1 MTTTMDN
8 VLSDKKSKE
17 TRGETAVQTSSA
29 QHIEGRQPI
38 HPVIPNASYRLQLH
52 KDFTFRQAAELI
64 DYINTLGISHCYTSP
79 WLKARPGSKH
89 GYDIVDHTAIN
100 PEIGDLDS
108 LTALVNELHS
118 RNMGLIADIVPNHMA
133 IMGSDNAWWL
143 DVLENGPASLYARF
157 FDIDW
162 RPVKRELFN
171 KIAVPVLGDHYGII
185 LERGELQLVF
195 DEQAGAFYV
204 TYYEHRFPIDAKTY
218 PAILHAD
225 YPGLEEEV
233 GGDVIQEY
241 QSLDN
246 SFAKLPSRTMA
257 DPRSVEERKRD
268 KEIFKQRLAELTT
281 KQPALG
287 HFIQARVAEINRVPL
302 ALSESQLHQLLE
314 QQAYRLANWRVA
326 GDEINYR
333 RFFDINELAG
343 LRAEDQ
349 EVFNATHSLIL
360 SLVQNGMIDGLRVD
374 HADGLYDPV
383 AYYQRLNQNLAE
395 VLKGP
400 LNQESP
406 PIYLVAEKIVANYE
420 YLSNRWPLHG
430 TTGYEF
436 ASAVN
441 GVFVDTA
448 AEKILTQVYTRFVGQ
463 KPDFNQLVCEAK
475 DHLMRTALASEL
487 NVLAN
492 QLNRI
497 SEANPRT
504 RDFTLNALRG
514 ALREVVAC
522 FPVYRTYTNSPA
534 VSKADRRYIDWAV
547 SQARHRS
554 RSPDKT
560 VFDFIRQVLTV
571 DTELDVD
578 QQELVRFTQ
587 KFQQYTAPVM
597 AKGYEDTA
605 LYEYLRLISLNEV
618 GGDPRVFGTS
628 INAFHH
634 FNQERA
640 RQWPNAML
648 SLSTHDTKR
657 SADVRAR
664 INVISEIP
672 ELWQASVT
680 KWSRLNR
687 RLKKRIDNRLVPS
700 RNDEYLFYQ
709 TLVGSWPLEEQDET
723 GWQQYRGRISDYMIK
738 AAREAKLRTSW
749 TNPDE
754 DYEQALRE
762 FVDRALESN
771 NPFVK
776 DCERLIEKIAIPG
789 LYNALS
795 QTLLQ
800 LTSPGVPDI
809 YQGEELWRFS
819 LVDPDNRRA
828 VDFAKRNR
836 SLAGL
841 YLLRQH
847 SEVQRS
853 NELREMLETI
863 EDGRIK
869 LFVILE
875 TLAFRNQY
883 PDLFSR
889 GDYVKLE
896 CYGAQAEHVIAF
908 ARHDQQQTAIIVVP
922 RCVTELLPES
932 TKRLP
937 AAHWQDTYLH
947 IPGAL
952 PATYREV
959 FTGQMLDTQIVEQ
972 PVKEEN
978 ANDSQENLVR
988 GISVSDVL
996 QNFPMALL
1004 YGNTKDEGS
1013 DNPML

>member
-1 MTTTMDN
+1 MDN
-8 VLSDKKSKE
+8 VILDKKREEARS
-17 TRGETAVQTSSA
+17 ETAVQSGAA
-29 QHIEGRQPI
+29 QNLESRQSI
-38 HPVIPNASYRLQLH
+38 DPVIPNVSYRLQLH

-64 DYINTLGISHCYTSP
+64 SYLQTLGITHCYTSP
-79 WLKARPGSKH
+79 WLKARPGSEH

-100 PEIGDLDS
+100 PEIGDQDS
-108 LTALVNELHS
+108 LTALVSELHS

-143 DVLENGPASLYARF
+143 DVLENGPASVYARF

-185 LERGELQLVF
+185 LEKGELQLVF

-204 TYYEHRFPIDAKTY
+204 TYYEHRFPIDPKTY
-218 PAILHAD
+218 PLILHAA

-233 GGDVIQEY
+233 GEDVVQEY

-246 SFAKLPSRTMA
+246 SFAKLP
-257 DPRSVEERKRD
+257 PRAMSDSGSVEERKRD
-268 KEIFKQRLAELTT
+268 KEIFKQRLADLTA
-281 KQPALG
+281 KHPALND
-287 HFIQARVAEINRVPL
+287 FIQARVAEINRVPL
-302 ALSESQLHQLLE
+302 ALGEAQLHQLLE

-343 LRAEDQ
+343 LRTEDQ

-360 SLVQNGMIDGLRVD
+360 SLVQNGMIDGLRID

-406 PIYLVAEKIVANYE
+406 PVYLVAEKIVANYE

-448 AEKILTQVYTRFVGQ
+448 AEKPLTQIYTRFVGQ
-463 KPDFNQLVCEAK
+463 KTDFNQLVYQAK
-475 DHLMRTALASEL
+475 DHMMRTALAGEL

-497 SEANPRT
+497 SEVNPRT
-504 RDFTLNALRG
+504 RDFTLNALRY

-522 FPVYRTYTNSPA
+522 FPVYRTYTNSPT
-534 VSKADRRYIDWAV
+534 VSKPDRRYIDWAV

-554 RSPDKT
+554 DSPDKT
-560 VFDFIRQVLTV
+560 IFDFIRQVLIV

-605 LYEYLRLISLNEV
+605 LYEYHRLISLNEV

-672 ELWQASVT
+672 ELWQASVA

-687 RLKKRIDNRLVPS
+687 RLKRRIANRLVPS

-709 TLVGSWPLEEQDET
+709 TLVGSWPLDEQDEA
-723 GWQQYRGRISDYMIK
+723 GWQRYCRRVIDYMIK

-754 DYEQALRE
+754 DYEQALCE
-762 FVDRALESN
+762 FVDRALEFN

-776 DCERLIEKIAIPG
+776 DCERLIKQITVPG

-828 VDFAKRNR
+828 VDFSRRARLLDEMQPYLNCEPQR
-836 SLAGL
+836 RLDYLRDMLLSL
-841 YLLRQH
+841 
-847 SEVQRS
+847 
-853 NELREMLETI
+853 

-869 LFVILE
+869 LYMILQV
-875 TLAFRNQY
+875 LGFR
-883 PDLFSR
+883 DRHTSLFS
-889 GDYVKLE
+889 GGEYLKLE
-896 CYGAQAEHVIAF
+896 SRGERAEHVVGF
-908 ARHDQQQTAIIVVP
+908 ARHDAQEAVLIIAP
-922 RCVTELLPES
+922 RCVTGMLSQQSTELDASQWGNTVVQVPESLPERYQEVFS
-932 TKRLP
+932 GK
-937 AAHWQDTYLH
+937 TYEIQTLGRDAPEVPLDNTRDNTH
-947 IPGAL
+947 NNNERQNAL
-952 PATYREV
+952 P
-959 FTGQMLDTQIVEQ
+959 
-972 PVKEEN
+972 
-978 ANDSQENLVR
+978 
-988 GISVSDVL
+988 ISDIL
-996 QNFPMALL
+996 QNFPLAILHGRDM
-1004 YGNTKDEGS
+1004 KS
-1013 DNPML
+1013 HS